1 MALLDMNTIKS
12 VQDAMQ
18 GNLLQ
23 SNVVPQQP
31 SQFGQALGGILTEGL
46 QDYADAQRLYAAQQ
60 AATPQLMTLAE
71 SSRTPTPQFGAILQ
85 NLEQLKA
92 QEAASLGGAGGRS
105 LNAKIYRDTVTNQMV
120 NAVYSPAVG
129 NWINPATKE
138 QMLPPRYVPTTAGME
153 SIGIATETQFGKLKK
168 ELDENEITLKK
179 YADYAKN
186 VGGSGVGLER
196 LANSMTSHLKTLLST
211 NAKNLRLS
219 EQEIAQRLAQGQ
231 LQGLIGRSRLE
242 IVGGGVMTEQDALR
256 IIQALGGDFN
266 LLQNPQVVKSVMAN
280 IFADKYKVYQGDLER
295 YNRNVDARY
304 GQLGYKPRKAID
316 VPDVFTVSEQVET
329 PESGVILSPEALE
342 IYNQYIDNK

>member
-1 MALLDMNTIKS
+1 MALLDMNTVKR

-23 SNVVPQQP
+23 SDVTPQQP
-31 SQFGQALGGILTEGL
+31 SQFGQALGGILSEGL
-46 QDYADAQRLYAAQQ
+46 QDYEDAQRLYAAQQ

-92 QEAASLGGAGGRS
+92 QEAIDLGGAGGRA
-105 LNAKIYRDTVTNQMV
+105 LNAKLYRDTKTNQMV
-120 NAVYSPAVG
+120 NAVYSPAIG
-129 NWINPATKE
+129 NWIDPATKE
-138 QMLPPRYVPTTAGME
+138 EMLPPRYVPTTAGME

-186 VGGSGVGLER
+186 VGSSGVGLER

-211 NAKNLRLS
+211 NAKKYGLS
-219 EQEIAQRLAQGQ
+219 EQELAQRLAQGQ

-266 LLQNPQVVKSVMAN
+266 LLQNPEVVKQVMRN
-280 IFADKYKVYQGDLER
+280 IFDDKYKVYQGDLER
-295 YNRNVDARY
+295 YNKNVAARY
-304 GQLGYKPRKAID
+304 GQLGYAPRQAID
-316 VPDVFTVSEQVET
+316 VPDIFSVSDEIEAPDASV
-329 PESGVILSPEALE
+329 GLSPEALDV
-342 IYNQYIDNK
+342 YKKYSKKK